1 MTGYTV
7 TKWYHNEELKLVA
20 AASMLIDH
28 IGAVL
33 IENTSLY
40 QNESWTIAAVIC
52 RLIGRVAF
60 PLFCFL
66 LVEGFLHTS
75 DRKKYILRMG
85 LFTLISEVPF
95 DLALFGRITLYR
107 QNVFFTLF
115 IGLLFLTAVEKVGT
129 KTANPVYRASIQGL
143 LTVLACGACFFLLTD
158 YSYMGIL
165 LIAAFY
171 FFRNEPK
178 KKCIVGGV
186 LFLYEL
192 TSIFAFVMIYRY
204 SGKKGESKI
213 PKQAF
218 YWFYPL
224 HLLVLWGIRYMAC
237 GY

>member
-1 MTGYTV
+1 MTGNTGI
-7 TKWYHNEELKLVA
+7 KWYHSEQLKVVA

-33 IENTSLY
+33 IENTVLY
-40 QNESWTIAAVIC
+40 QNVNWTIAAVIC
-52 RLIGRVAF
+52 RLIGRIAF

-66 LVEGFLHTS
+66 LVEGFIHTS
-75 DRKKYILRMG
+75 NIKKYIARIG

-115 IGLLFLTAVEKVGT
+115 IGLLMLLAVQAVEQKMAGLT
-129 KTANPVYRASIQGL
+129 YKGIIQGL
-143 LTVLACGACFFLLTD
+143 IVVLACGLSFFLLTD

-165 LIAAFY
+165 LIAVLY
-171 FFRNEPK
+171 FLRNDPK
-178 KKCIVGGV
+178 KKCIAGGI

-192 TSIFAFVMIYRY
+192 TSVFAFVMIYRY
-204 SGKKGESKI
+204 TGKKGESKI

-224 HLLVLWGIRYMAC
+224 HLLVLWGIRYTVC

>member
-1 MTGYTV
+1 MTGYTG
-7 TKWYHNEELKLVA
+7 TKWYNNDELKLAA

-33 IENTSLY
+33 LENTSLY
-40 QNESWTIAAVIC
+40 QNESWTIAAVVC
-52 RLIGRVAF
+52 RLIGRIAF

-66 LVEGFLHTS
+66 LVEGFFHTS
-75 DRKKYILRMG
+75 DIKKYIARIG

-95 DLALFGRITLYR
+95 DLALFGRLTLYR

-115 IGLLFLTAVEKVGT
+115 IGLLMLLAIRTAGEKLVNINGRMILQG
-129 KTANPVYRASIQGL
+129 AIVVLSCAAS
-143 LTVLACGACFFLLTD
+143 FFLLTD

-165 LIAAFY
+165 LIAVFY

-178 KKCIVGGV
+178 KKCIAGGI

-192 TSIFAFVMIYRY
+192 TSVFAFLIIYRY
-204 SGKKGESKI
+204 TGKKGASAI
-213 PKQAF
+213 PRWAF

-224 HLLVLWGIRYMAC
+224 HLLILWGIRYHLC

>member
-1 MTGYTV
+1 MTGYRSI
-7 TKWYHNEELKLVA
+7 KWYNNGELKLA
-20 AASMLIDH
+20 AAATMVIDH

-33 IENTSLY
+33 IENTPLY

-52 RLIGRVAF
+52 RLIGRIAF

-75 DRKKYILRMG
+75 SIKKYIARMG
-85 LFTLISEVPF
+85 LFALISEVSF
-95 DLALFGRITLYR
+95 DLALFGKLTLYG
-107 QNVFFTLF
+107 QNVFFTLL
-115 IGLLFLTAVEKVGT
+115 IGLVMLLAIQTAGEKLDNMTV
-129 KTANPVYRASIQGL
+129 KVILQGIIV
-143 LTVLACGACFFLLTD
+143 VLSCAVTFFFRTD

-165 LIAAFY
+165 LIAIFY

-178 KKCIVGGV
+178 RKCIAGGI

-192 TSIFAFVMIYRY
+192 TSIFAFFMIYRY
-204 SGKKGESKI
+204 TGEKGDSAI
-213 PKQAF
+213 PRWVF

-224 HLLVLWGIRYMAC
+224 HLLVFWGIRYLLC